1 MTKKYFGTDGI
12 RGKVGEHPITPEFIM
27 RLGYAAGR
35 VLTAIDSNLAPGA
48 HPTVL
53 IGKDPRISGY
63 MLEAALEAGL
73 TAAGVDTLLTGPMPT
88 PAVAYLTRALRLQ
101 AGIVISASHNPYYD
115 NGIKFFS
122 AEGAKLGDEIEHAIE
137 AELDKPM
144 QVMESAKL
152 GKARRLDDAAGRYVE
167 FCKSTFP
174 NNMHLRGLKI
184 VLDCANGATYHV
196 APPVFH
202 ELGAEVIAIGNQ
214 PNGLN
219 INLDVGSTHPQA
231 LQKAVVAHKADL
243 GIAFDG
249 DGDRVMMVDSL
260 GNLLDGDQLLY
271 IIALSLYAKGKLK
284 GGVAG
289 TLMTNLA
296 LEHALA
302 KHQIPF
308 ARAKVGDRY
317 VLELLNEKNWQLGG
331 ENSGHILTLDKHT
344 SGDAIIAA
352 LQVLSALKQSGKT
365 LLQMQAELVLYPQVL
380 INVSYQP
387 KVSQAKENQA
397 KLDLNTPQIQN
408 AVQKAETELNGA
420 GRVLLRASGTEPK
433 IRVMVE
439 GQDKKLVQKL
449 AEEIAEIVKQATN

>member
-12 RGKVGEHPITPEFIM
+12 RGKAGEYPITPDFVM
-27 RLGYAAGR
+27 RLGYAAGK
-35 VLTAIDSNLAPGA
+35 VLTSVSGNLAKGA
-48 HPTVL
+48 HPAVL
-53 IGKDPRISGY
+53 IGKDTRISGY

-73 TAAGVDTLLTGPMPT
+73 SAAGVDVLLTGPMPT
-88 PAVAYLTRALRLQ
+88 PAVAYLTRALRAQ

-122 AEGAKLGDEIEHAIE
+122 SEGAKLGDDIEHAIE

-144 QVMESAKL
+144 QVMESAML
-152 GKARRLDDAAGRYVE
+152 GKARRIDDAAGRYIE

-174 NNMHLRGLKI
+174 NDMDLRGLKI
-184 VLDCANGATYHV
+184 VLDCAHGATYHV
-196 APPVFH
+196 APNVFH
-202 ELGAEVIAIGNQ
+202 ELGAEIIAIGNK
-214 PNGLN
+214 PDGLN
-219 INLDVGSTHPQA
+219 INELVGSTHPQA
-231 LQKAVVAHKADL
+231 LQKAVLEHQADL

-249 DGDRVMMVDSL
+249 DGDRVMMVDAH

-271 IIALSLYAKGKLK
+271 IIALGLHAKGELK

-296 LEHALA
+296 LEHAL
-302 KHQIPF
+302 QNNNIPF

-317 VLELLNEKNWQLGG
+317 VLELLNEKKWLLGG
-331 ENSGHILTLDKHT
+331 ENSGHILTLDKHS

-352 LQVLSALKQSGKT
+352 LQVLHALILSGKT
-365 LLQMQAELVLYPQVL
+365 LADLRADLVLYPQVL
-380 INVSYQP
+380 INVVTAK
-387 KVSQAKENQA
+387 KVD
-397 KLDLNTPQIQN
+397 LDRHDQIQA
-408 AVQKAETELNGA
+408 AVKTAEKELAGR

-439 GQDKKLVQKL
+439 GEDGVLVQKL
-449 AEEIAEIVKQATN
+449 AEDITIAVKIATGT

>member
-1 MTKKYFGTDGI
+1 MAKQYFGTDGI
-12 RGKVGEHPITPEFIM
+12 RGKVGEYPITPDFVM

-35 VLTAIDSNLAPGA
+35 VFVGLPSNLAKGA

-53 IGKDPRISGY
+53 IGKDSRISGY

-73 TAAGVDTLLTGPMPT
+73 TAAGVNTLLTGPMPT
-88 PAVAYLTRALRLQ
+88 PAIAYLTRALRAQ
-101 AGIVISASHNPYYD
+101 AGIVISASHNPYDD

-122 AEGAKLGDEIEHAIE
+122 SEGEKLGDEIEYAIE
-137 AELDKPM
+137 GELDKPM
-144 QVMESAKL
+144 QVMDSAKL
-152 GKARRLDDAAGRYVE
+152 GKAKRIDDAAGRYIE

-174 NNMHLRGLKI
+174 NNMDLRGLKM
-184 VLDCANGATYHV
+184 VLDCAHGATYHV

-202 ELGAEVIAIGNQ
+202 ELGAEVISIGNQ

-219 INLDVGSTHPQA
+219 INLNVGSTHPQA
-231 LQKAVVAHKADL
+231 LQKAVVEHQADL

-249 DGDRVMMVDSL
+249 DGDRVLMVDAN
-260 GNLLDGDQLLY
+260 GQLLDGDQLLY
-271 IIALSLYAKGKLK
+271 IIALGLYAKGKLK

-296 LEHALA
+296 LEHALQ

-308 ARAKVGDRY
+308 ARANVGDRY
-317 VLELLNEKNWQLGG
+317 VLELLKEKNWQLGG
-331 ENSGHILTLDKHT
+331 ENSGHILTLDKHS

-352 LQVLSALKQSGKT
+352 LQVLYALKQSGQT
-365 LLQMQAELVLYPQVL
+365 LAQMGQALPLYPQVL
-380 INVSYQP
+380 INVTTQ
-387 KVSQAKENQA
+387 Q
-397 KLDLNTPQIQN
+397 KLDLQQAEIQT
-408 AVQKAETELNGA
+408 AVKQAEAKLKEA

-439 GQDKKLVQKL
+439 GQDASLVQQL
-449 AEEIAEIVKQATN
+449 AQDIADVVEKQST